1 MSLTGP
7 GPHRQST
14 EVTSFGIDS
23 DSTRSLGAVIVTQ
36 YPHAP
41 HQRAQNKAPIIMSL
55 ISQTIQWQDNERY
68 TPGTGGILC
77 TTDFRPTEAKFQ
89 PLKVFRS

>member
-14 EVTSFGIDS
+14 EVTSFGIDT
-23 DSTRSLGAVIVTQ
+23 DSTWSLGAVIVTQ

-41 HQRAQNKAPIIMSL
+41 HKQAHNKAPIIMSL
-55 ISQTIQWQDNERY
+55 ISQANEWLDERY
-68 TPGTGGILC
+68 TPGRGGNLC
-77 TTDFRPTEAKFQ
+77 TTDFRPAEAKFQ
-89 PLKVFRS
+89 LPKVSRS